1 MIQKTAKKHA
11 WRPDRPT
18 SKGATAYHDAV
29 VNAFWHIENINGLI
43 ELVKGQI
50 KEGDIVVDFGAGTGA
65 SAVYLLRHI
74 PENFTLWLVD
84 NSPSW
89 LGKAYDVLG
98 NETKVKYFLL
108 EKIENRYATLAETIG
123 KNVADYVLSANTFHL
138 IPTLQ
143 ETFKGIYEAL
153 KPRGTF
159 VLQSGNI
166 TREDRDEGLLMIDNT
181 VKRVHDIAI
190 KLLLKNSK
198 FSKYRKGL
206 SEKIE
211 QEESQRKLV
220 FPDPRPTKHYLE
232 ILKSVGFENEEVSHR
247 KIKVLYKDWLEF
259 LRVRRLQAGI
269 LPEIGGKDASLQQE
283 QDRDELIT
291 KASLELFKELE
302 TKNPFADKESFSAEW
317 TYIKVKKNL

>member
-1 MIQKTAKKHA
+1 MIKKQ
-11 WRPDRPT
+11 WQPDKPT
-18 SKGATAYHDAV
+18 SKGATAYHEAV
-29 VNAFWHIENINGLI
+29 VNASWHVENIDGLI
-43 ELVKGQI
+43 EIVSKNI
-50 KEGDIVVDFGAGTGA
+50 KEDDVIVDFGAGTGS
-65 SAVYLLRHI
+65 SALYLLKHLQ
-74 PENFTLWLVD
+74 EDFSLWLVD

-89 LGKAYDVLG
+89 LGKAYEVLG
-98 NETKVKYFLL
+98 NEKVNYFLL
-108 EKIENRYATLAETIG
+108 EKIDNRYATLAETIG
-123 KNVADYVLSANTFHL
+123 KNIADYVLSANTFHL

-166 TREDRDEGLLMIDNT
+166 TREDRNEGLLMIDDT

-190 KLLLKNSK
+190 KIILENSK
-198 FSKYRKGL
+198 FSKYREGL
-206 SEKIE
+206 REKIK
-211 QEESQRKLV
+211 QEESQRKFV
-220 FPDPRPTKHYLE
+220 FPDPRPTKYYLE
-232 ILKSVGFENEEVSHR
+232 MLKSVGFENEEVSHR

-283 QDRDELIT
+283 QDRDRLIT
-291 KASLELFKELE
+291 KASLQLFQELE
-302 TKNPFADKESFSAEW
+302 TKNPFADKESFSSEW